1 MKRPIW
7 ITAALVAIA
16 YPLEGL
22 ILLEPD
28 EAAVVSRFGEV
39 NRTLQSG
46 LHFRLPWPIE
56 SHATVAHTE
65 LRSLPLNS
73 QRLLTSDSS
82 LIDLTLS
89 IQYTI
94 SDPVQ
99 FILGSED
106 PESQVAKIVRS
117 ASTRATA
124 ATDIDTMIDNRGLL
138 QDRIRRLS
146 QADLSHL
153 SLGVRIETVDVQD
166 LIPPPAVTE
175 AFNDVSSAKSDRET
189 TELAAQSYA
198 RKKAPEARGRKEE
211 IIQEALSW
219 QAESLAQVSKEIAHF
234 NKLHNQYQANPEA
247 VHWLLLNESRS
258 KIGSQARIIQTRAGS
273 SIVLPTDY
281 LQHAEEDAETSP

>member
-1 MKRPIW
+1 MTRPIW
-7 ITAALVAIA
+7 ITVAVLAVA

-22 ILLEPD
+22 VLLEPD

-56 SHATVAHTE
+56 SHTTVAHTE

-89 IQYTI
+89 VQYTV

-106 PESQVAKIVRS
+106 PEGQVAQIVRS

-146 QADLSHL
+146 QEDLSRL
-153 SLGVRIETVDVQD
+153 GLGVRIETVDVQD

-219 QAESLAQVSKEIAHF
+219 QAERLAHVSQEIAHF
-234 NKLHNQYQANPEA
+234 NKLHSQYLIDPDA
-247 VHWLLLNESRS
+247 VRWLLLNETRGN
-258 KIGSQARIIQTRAGS
+258 IGSQARIIQTRAGS
-273 SIVLPTDY
+273 SVVLPTDY
-281 LQHAEEDAETSP
+281 NQEIDSDSDPNP